1 MKTAR
6 KLFVGLALAGSLAG
20 ATIALAQSEPD
31 KVIAAAVKARQAQ
44 MTLYAFNLGLLGGM
58 AKGAIDYDAD
68 AASKAAGNLA
78 ALTATDQSR
87 LWPQGSDEM
96 SIDGTRALPAIWD
109 NIPDV
114 IAKSAAL
121 TEAAAAMADA
131 AGTSKEALAGAMGSL
146 GGACGS
152 CHKAYRA
159 PKN

>member
-1 MKTAR
+1 MKITRNMLA
-6 KLFVGLALAGSLAG
+6 GLVVAGSLAG
-20 ATIALAQSEPD
+20 ATIALAQSDED
-31 KVIAAAVKARQAQ
+31 KAIAAAVKARQSQ
-44 MTLYAFNLGLLGGM
+44 MTLYAFNLGLLGDM

-68 AASKAAGNLA
+68 AASKAAANLA

-96 SIDGTRALPAIWD
+96 SMDGTRAMPKIWE

-114 IAKSAAL
+114 VTKSATLA
-121 TEAAAAMADA
+121 EAAAAMAQV
-131 AGTSKEALAGAMGSL
+131 AGTSKEAMAGAMGAL

-159 PKN
+159 PKT